1 MSWLQKQ
8 DAKTPFEGFLAHR
21 PELLERYRAFY
32 ASLWREQL
40 VPRRT
45 LELCRLR
52 VAAIHD
58 CRQEWVIRDAEVS
71 LSAEQ
76 VAALERGD
84 LQPFAEAERAALTVA
99 ERIPYQHHAL
109 TDDEVAEV
117 KRSIGDAGC
126 VSLLNALV
134 LFDVNC
140 RLKLTFEIPAEPM
153 TLPQPPIKD
162 GALA

>member
-1 MSWLQKQ
+1 MAWLAEA
-8 DAKTPFEGFLAHR
+8 DAKTPFEALLTHR
-21 PELLERYRAFY
+21 PELLEGYRAFY
-32 ASLWREQL
+32 ASLWSERL

-58 CRQEWVIRDAEVS
+58 CAAEWAIRDAQVV
-71 LSAEQ
+71 LSAGELT
-76 VAALERGD
+76 ALQRGD
-84 LQPFAEAERAALTVA
+84 LQTFDQAERAALTVS

-109 TDDEVAEV
+109 TDDEVAAV
-117 KRSIGDAGC
+117 RQRIGDAGC

-140 RLKLTFEIPAEPM
+140 RLKLTFEVGEEPM
-153 TLPQPPIKD
+153 ALEQPPLRD